1 LPEDCLICR
10 EQRGDVELPGGPL
23 WDGKHVVGFHV
34 PPIEENPRPY
44 LGHLLLTPRR
54 HVPGLEDLS
63 DEEAA
68 TLGIAMARLARAMRK
83 TLDLER
89 VYSAVIGHGVPH
101 LHVHLVP
108 RYGGTPAEVTWVAV
122 DEWEGSPH
130 GDAPE
135 IAELVNRLREKIS
148 A

>member
-1 LPEDCLICR
+1 MPEDCLICR

-23 WDGKHVVGFHV
+23 WDGTHVVAFHV

-68 TLGIAMARLARAMRK
+68 TLGLAMARLARAMRA

-89 VYSAVIGHGVPH
+89 VYSAVIGHHVPH

-108 RYGGTPAEVTWVAV
+108 RYSGTPAEVTWVAV
-122 DEWEGSPH
+122 DEWEGSPR

-135 IAELVNRLREKIS
+135 IAELVERLREKIH